1 MQPLLHI
8 TLPIMQPSL
17 NIEIAKLTIK
27 LYLEICKNLPKG
39 NHFAF
44 HLPDCGEC
52 FDKIINMKLK
62 ITYFHMANS
71 IPDLSKPKV
80 IIEFLIVSLFYVLS

>member
-1 MQPLLHI
+1 
-8 TLPIMQPSL
+8 MQPSL

-52 FDKIINMKLK
+52 FEKIINMKLK
-62 ITYFHMANS
+62 ITYFS
-71 IPDLSKPKV
+71 YGYDDLLGIPKV
-80 IIEFLIVSLFYVLS
+80 IIEFLIVSLFYVACFRLEGC